1 MRRRAGTVGL
11 AIVLLLTLGSTASAQ
26 VTADVTLRNGR
37 LVVARDST
45 GAVHLWLEGARRFGL
60 EWVTFPGTQIALGAA
75 ATVMGLRAQA
85 TRMPAD
91 TQETIY
97 RTAYA
102 RLILRCDPAVCWAT
116 ITEHGRGGYWRPAPD
131 FPPTL
136 LLKLAAAIDAAVTN
150 TGVLWRETLP

>member
-1 MRRRAGTVGL
+1 MIRALVLFGAL
-11 AIVLLLTLGSTASAQ
+11 AAPAAAQ

-37 LVVARDST
+37 LVVWRDSVS
-45 GAVHLWLEGARRFGL
+45 GVHLMLDGARRFGL

-97 RTAYA
+97 RTAFA
-102 RLILRCDPAVCWAT
+102 RLILRCGPAACWAT

-131 FPPTL
+131 FTPAL
-136 LLKLAAAIDAAVTN
+136 LLKLATAIDAAVTN
-150 TGVLWRETLP
+150 NGTLWRETLP